1 MSHTLVQDV
10 ESRISD
16 AEAAVRTLQEGYV
29 CDLDSNIEEINEAL
43 SGIESELVYVNDEL
57 EDKTDSLDE
66 IEMRFGSVDPDDW
79 DTIDAD
85 EAEALKADFERVTKA
100 LTQRLTQSETELRN
114 LKGFH
119 DAQKLI
125 ITALL
130 ARFRNLRD
138 HAGRV
143 SELITED
150 ALIEL
155 MQDATKDHDSE

>member
-10 ESRISD
+10 ESKISD
-16 AEAAVRTLQEGYV
+16 AEAAVRTLKEGYV

-57 EDKTDSLDE
+57 EEKTDYLDE

-79 DTIDAD
+79 DLVDTD

-100 LTQRLTQSETELRN
+100 LTQSETELRN

-119 DAQKLI
+119 ANQSAI

-130 ARFRNLRD
+130 THFRQLRLD
-138 HAGRV
+138 V
-143 SELITED
+143 SEDTLIR
-150 ALIEL
+150 I
-155 MQDATKDHDSE
+155 MQEAQRSESLSPDSE